1 MNSNAKIVAMS
12 ADEFLS
18 RAEKMQPHKQNNGVD
33 GRLAPSRQKH
43 LGLDAIARTGR
54 TSLNLPD
61 SLPIGIW
68 QRIGEQIL
76 LIADSSAW
84 WIGDWLIYGQ
94 ETYPDRYR
102 LVLEKTGL
110 HYQTLRNY
118 AWVARR
124 FNPSRRRDALSFQHH
139 AELAALAETEQDG
152 WLDQAEQRGWSRN
165 ELRKRLRKHR
175 SAGGSRCDD
184 QDTPGVLE
192 ILHIE
197 LHGARRD
204 HWQTAASQA
213 DCHLTD
219 WIIQVVDRAAE
230 QLTTAAADDQAEING
245 PEGVSPETR
254 AGHCN
259 ALEPLHPEIS
269 DRSRKNR

>member
-1 MNSNAKIVAMS
+1 MNSKASIVAMS

-18 RAEKMQPHKQNNGVD
+18 RADKMLPHSQNNGVD
-33 GRLAPSRQKH
+33 SRPAASHQKR
-43 LGLDAIARTGR
+43 LGLDAIARPGR

-68 QRIGEQIL
+68 QRIGEQIF

-84 WIGDWLIYGQ
+84 WIGDWLVYGQ

-102 LVLEKTGL
+102 LVLERTGL

-124 FNPSRRRDALSFQHH
+124 FIASRRRDALSFQHH

-152 WLDQAEQRGWSRN
+152 WLGQAEQCGWSRN
-165 ELRKRLRKHR
+165 ELRKRLREHR
-175 SAGGSRCDD
+175 SAGRSRYDGD
-184 QDTPGVLE
+184 QDPPGMLEVLN
-192 ILHIE
+192 IE

-213 DCHLTD
+213 DCHLAD
-219 WIIQVVDRAAE
+219 WVIQVADRAAE
-230 QLTTAAADDQAEING
+230 QVALATSAQLFSLSYGGA
-245 PEGVSPETR
+245 V
-254 AGHCN
+254 AGGTE
-259 ALEPLHPEIS
+259 A
-269 DRSRKNR
+269 R